1 MAVSCSIINKIF
13 DLLPPLLIGLAVD
26 VVVQQDS
33 SWLVKFGT
41 TTVPSQLGLLAVLSF
56 LVWTAESLFEY
67 LYGVLWRNLAQ
78 TTQHCLRLE
87 AYDHLQKLE
96 MDFFERDSTGRLLT
110 ILGDDINQL
119 ERFLERGANE
129 ILQLITTVLLVGG
142 AMIVIDPSVAVFA
155 FLPIP
160 VILLGSLNF
169 QKRLAPKY
177 RGIRQRAGRARISTL
192 QQPRGDA
199 HNQKLCN

>member
-1 MAVSCSIINKIF
+1 MAVSCSIINKVF
-13 DLLPPLLIGLAVD
+13 DLLPPVLIGLAVD

-33 SWLVKFGT
+33 SWLATLGA
-41 TTVPSQLGLLAVLSF
+41 TTVPSQLIVLAVLSF

-78 TTQHCLRLE
+78 TTQHSLRLE

-110 ILGDDINQL
+110 VLGDDIHQL

-129 ILQLITTVLLVGG
+129 ILQLVTTVLLVGS
-142 AMIVIDPSVAVFA
+142 AMT
-155 FLPIP
+155 
-160 VILLGSLNF
+160 LLA
-169 QKRLAPKY
+169 R
-177 RGIRQRAGRARISTL
+177 RGTLRISTDPNHPCGIT
-192 QQPRGDA
+192 QFSTPPRSA
-199 HNQKLCN
+199 ISRRPPKSWRSRLSTV